1 MIEIKTSSSA
11 VMKQK
16 ELVETLLDAVDH
28 DLENEVIGE
37 IGTDDVQ
44 YCKRVKYLDNVW
56 VLVSRGQDYI
66 WINQDNIPMD
76 QLQTA
81 DIEEDYSEK
90 QDLLQRRLDEIHL
103 ERDTLLRQQTT
114 TIVGTPRSQ
123 SQYSEQ

>member
-16 ELVETLLDAVDH
+16 ELVETLLDAVDN

-81 DIEEDYSEK
+81 DIEEDYSEM

-103 ERDTLLRQQTT
+103 ERDTFLKQ
-114 TIVGTPRSQ
+114 
-123 SQYSEQ
+123 

>member
-16 ELVETLLDAVDH
+16 ELVETLLDAVDN

-81 DIEEDYSEK
+81 DIEEDYSEM

-103 ERDTLLRQQTT
+103 ERDTLLRQ
-114 TIVGTPRSQ
+114 
-123 SQYSEQ
+123 

>member
-103 ERDTLLRQQTT
+103 ERDTLLRQ
-114 TIVGTPRSQ
+114 
-123 SQYSEQ
+123 